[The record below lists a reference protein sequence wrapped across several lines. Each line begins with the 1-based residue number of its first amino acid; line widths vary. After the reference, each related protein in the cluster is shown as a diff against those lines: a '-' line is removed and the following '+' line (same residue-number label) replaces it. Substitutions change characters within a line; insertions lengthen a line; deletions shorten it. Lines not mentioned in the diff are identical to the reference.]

1 MKSAPGGSWGHWQ
14 GIFCRWIL
22 GRKLSHSQAWWV
34 SNDRWGAGNI
44 RIWVVFGKDW
54 RYSWSRFRCWYPD
67 HGRVYHNGSDEFM
80 IIFFQEIQKSCH
92 PWWLHLRWSNEWPDV
107 SRLWRRGNFFP
118 GNGWTRWVPVLR
130 RCVRQLHFAW
140 ARNGAFALLAAQLM
154 ALAPRSVK
162 WQCSSEQEV
171 KCQKYRRI

>member
-1 MKSAPGGSWGHWQ
+1 MTDEVL
-14 GIFCRWIL
+14 GISGFGWFLVRTEGIL
-22 GRKLSHSQAWWV
+22 G
-34 SNDRWGAGNI
+34 
-44 RIWVVFGKDW
+44 
-54 RYSWSRFRCWYPD
+54 PD
-67 HGRVYHNGSDEFM
+67 SIVDILIMVESITMALMNLWL
-80 IIFFQEIQKSCH
+80 FFLREIQKSCH